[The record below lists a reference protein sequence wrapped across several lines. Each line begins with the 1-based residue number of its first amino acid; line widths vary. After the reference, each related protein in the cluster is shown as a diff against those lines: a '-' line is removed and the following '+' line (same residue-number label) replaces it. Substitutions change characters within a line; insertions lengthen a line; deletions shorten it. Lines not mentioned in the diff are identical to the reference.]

1 MPPSSR
7 PTTSVIG
14 PKRTSHQPSAMSA
27 FEGNADIDLTL
38 CNMSVLAMR
47 KRPCAQ
53 RYSIVTFLP
62 SVKPASP
69 RPRRNP
75 SRLTVVPSGDPLS
88 RNPITGSGCCARTA
102 SGHAATLPKAAINS
116 RLPTQIVI
124 WPFPKGIM
132 PAAMRGRISRP
143 NRQVCGLLHSPI
155 MLQCMSPVLALR
167 WGNRPASL
175 WIAEDFGCC
184 ASG

>member
-27 FEGNADIDLTL
+27 FEGKADIDLTL

-62 SVKPASP
+62 SVKP
-69 RPRRNP
+69 RLRQGRGGIRR
-75 SRLTVVPSGDPLS
+75 D
-88 RNPITGSGCCARTA
+88 
-102 SGHAATLPKAAINS
+102 
-116 RLPTQIVI
+116 
-124 WPFPKGIM
+124 
-132 PAAMRGRISRP
+132 
-143 NRQVCGLLHSPI
+143 
-155 MLQCMSPVLALR
+155 
-167 WGNRPASL
+167 
-175 WIAEDFGCC
+175 
-184 ASG
+184 